1 MFLLFNT
8 MGMRVVSKRT
18 LSLRLEYL
26 QFNKLSLQAVYGSNT
41 VSFLDSTT
49 SSNSDTEI
57 SCLHAGV
64 CLSQTSVDATDSS
77 IAVKAFEIMVMC
89 LCARPELL
97 GNPNIK
103 AFTVFV
109 NRNYNIDR

>member
-1 MFLLFNT
+1 MAATLF
-8 MGMRVVSKRT
+8 
-18 LSLRLEYL
+18 
-26 QFNKLSLQAVYGSNT
+26 
-41 VSFLDSTT
+41 SFLDSTT